1 MQLLRKRW
9 EEIRKRVKQEIAKRG
24 VVSRINLLNM
34 LDIEG
39 VSLNPRQL
47 SSLVR
52 SIPNI
57 RSIRISTRKSNEW
70 MIFYADEEYIR
81 EFLKGREGR

>member
-1 MQLLRKRW
+1 
-9 EEIRKRVKQEIAKRG
+9 
-24 VVSRINLLNM
+24 M